1 MTLNERRILKDIQ
14 TDRQI
19 GVALRSL
26 SSKVKNY
33 IRMIEQNYG
42 KDNASD
48 AAILLGLVIADSIK
62 SENRLYKKQL
72 ESGFKKTII

>member
-19 GVALRSL
+19 GTALRSL
-26 SSKVKNY
+26 TSKVKNY